1 MSEKIKIKINLSKVF
16 ALCFLS
22 LFAFTFFAPIFSY
35 ALVEGDSRIVP
46 CGYDGA
52 RSSGG
57 KVDLNVPAS
66 MRTNPKEG
74 ALDPN
79 EECNFYDFVTTINVI
94 IQGTIVIISIYAAI
108 SFMYAGY
115 AYLTSGGSQEKVSYA
130 KGIFKKVLLG
140 YIIILSAWAFV
151 KLIEDAMLNA
161 QFIKCNSFLG
171 TGNPE
176 LPECKNWTN

>member
-57 KVDLNVPAS
+57 KVDLNVPI
-66 MRTNPKEG
+66 KE
-74 ALDPN
+74 LY
-79 EECNFYDFVTTINVI
+79 E
-94 IQGTIVIISIYAAI
+94 SILI
-108 SFMYAGY
+108 
-115 AYLTSGGSQEKVSYA
+115 
-130 KGIFKKVLLG
+130 KVLDDGTL
-140 YIIILSAWAFV
+140 
-151 KLIEDAMLNA
+151 KLI
-161 QFIKCNSFLG
+161 G
-171 TGNPE
+171 
-176 LPECKNWTN
+176 LPDNVVPSKIRLQL